1 MDKESAAALGGKG
14 IDWALAS
21 KQHAGYVDALSKI
34 VDSVEVMSSRRAN
47 DDSCLLPLVRA
58 PRFTLRAYQL
68 LHLYACVGWRC
79 WLKARFPCFIYT
91 LNGRFCL
98 FDCVVFVAADSSCV

>member
-34 VDSVEVMSSRRAN
+34 VDSVEVQQTRRADAYSCSSSWRASFRASRRM
-47 DDSCLLPLVRA
+47 R
-58 PRFTLRAYQL
+58 
-68 LHLYACVGWRC
+68 
-79 WLKARFPCFIYT
+79 I
-91 LNGRFCL
+91 
-98 FDCVVFVAADSSCV
+98 FVCA